1 MALFR
6 VKGFRFKTPASLL
19 EKTERT
25 ADGFA
30 FSSMDVL
37 NDVVREVREVQPDGS
52 IKVEY
57 RRWKKTKRQRELFAG
72 MLPPTRCR
80 AQTRRGTACK
90 HWPLPGRT
98 RCKYHGGLST
108 GPRTPEGRA
117 RIGESNRRRAEI
129 KRANLAKSGEIWRDF
144 RAESRK
150 ISENLGKKSR
160 RILPNLAAKKCE
172 EMRKNAKSRSQNR
185 GSREARSLQVFLG
198 KGGW

>member
-72 MLPPTRCR
+72 TLPPALCG
-80 AQTRRGTACK
+80 AQTRRGTSCK
-90 HWPLPGRT
+90 HKPIPGKA

-117 RIGESNRRRAEI
+117 RIAESNRRRAEI
-129 KRANLAKSGEIWRDF
+129 KRAKH
-144 RAESRK
+144 
-150 ISENLGKKSR
+150 
-160 RILPNLAAKKCE
+160 
-172 EMRKNAKSRSQNR
+172 
-185 GSREARSLQVFLG
+185 
-198 KGGW
+198 